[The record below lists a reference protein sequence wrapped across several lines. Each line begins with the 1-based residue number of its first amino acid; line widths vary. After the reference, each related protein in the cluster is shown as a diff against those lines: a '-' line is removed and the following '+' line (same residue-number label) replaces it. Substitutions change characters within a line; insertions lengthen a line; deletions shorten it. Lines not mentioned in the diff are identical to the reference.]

1 MTTHELEKELI
12 AKFGPGGAT
21 ATAYETYLHLRRG
34 SIPKDLE
41 RVTPPG
47 VKHVRFCPKAVSL
60 WYNSGRIPGYYKN
73 LV

>member
-12 AKFGPGGAT
+12 KEFGPGGAT
-21 ATAYETYLHLRRG
+21 ATAYEKYLRIRRG

-41 RVTPPG
+41 RVTLPYG
-47 VKHVRFCPKAVSL
+47 GRERFCPKAVAV

-73 LV
+73 LI